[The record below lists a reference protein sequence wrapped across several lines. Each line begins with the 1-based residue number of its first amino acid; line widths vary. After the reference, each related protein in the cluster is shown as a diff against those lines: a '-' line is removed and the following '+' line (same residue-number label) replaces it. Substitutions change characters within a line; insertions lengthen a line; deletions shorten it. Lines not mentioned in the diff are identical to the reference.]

1 MRVQLVGIVRVF
13 VILIALASLAP
24 VSVAAQPSSS
34 AATSVPR
41 TPDGRPDLQGV
52 WDFGS
57 VTSLQRPASLAG
69 KEFLTEEDVSA
80 LEAQAAKGR
89 IDRAPPPCAT
99 AGQHRRLQPAG
110 AKHGWP
116 PARKRDAGTLVL
128 RIATWTSGASSGSI
142 PDRRYCLAR
151 TITLSGCSRLQD
163 TS

>member
-99 AGQHRRLQPAG
+99 AGQHRRLQPVLDSRGHEGFWDQANIADIRPTG
-110 AKHGWP
+110 RATACQHAQGQSTDGRP
-116 PARKRDAGTLVL
+116 PGS
-128 RIATWTSGASSGSI
+128 ATPERWS
-142 PDRRYCLAR
+142 
-151 TITLSGCSRLQD
+151 
-163 TS
+163 